1 MKDSTCRL
9 SGIPGTGKTTVINSA
24 ATLLANSYGFNVAPR
39 YLAKKNTAGGTPHE
53 YMVFPSGMSY
63 AVDYSDKNQEPTRRA
78 WEDWRFTEWTLGSR
92 KSGAYLYD
100 FRFLQRKS
108 DSGYSKHPM
117 TPEAFAEMLLSKPDM
132 DGDRIG
138 TTITANAVRYGSIE
152 NLFAEHGVSVPN
164 DVSDKDGFAHIL
176 GTPLFTDAGGNE
188 GFAHRT

>member
-1 MKDSTCRL
+1 
-9 SGIPGTGKTTVINSA
+9 
-24 ATLLANSYGFNVAPR
+24 
-39 YLAKKNTAGGTPHE
+39 
-53 YMVFPSGMSY
+53 MVFPSGMSY

-78 WEDWRFTEWTLGSR
+78 WEDWRFSEWTLGSR

-164 DVSDKDGFAHIL
+164 DVSDKDGFAPFWERHSL
-176 GTPLFTDAGGNE
+176 LMRGNE
-188 GFAHRT
+188 GFALYFLLEHFYDARLGTKRDGSDAKMDLISAEMLHEWYC